1 MAGGCHNAAAF
12 FMHCSYTKYSGP
24 VCTLELMVK
33 LCGLHRY
40 SYNVRS
46 HHITGIVLR
55 CFFPVFTNNFLD
67 ETVTLTLHVFFSFYI
82 FFSGPAIGTSASLAV
97 QI

>member
-1 MAGGCHNAAAF
+1 MQLLFLCIN
-12 FMHCSYTKYSGP
+12 CSYTKYSGP

-33 LCGLHRY
+33 LCGLRRY
-40 SYNVRS
+40 SYLQCTIPS
-46 HHITGIVLR
+46 HHRNRSSLFFS
-55 CFFPVFTNNFLD
+55 CFYEQFFRRNGNVN
-67 ETVTLTLHVFFSFYI
+67 VTFFFSFYI